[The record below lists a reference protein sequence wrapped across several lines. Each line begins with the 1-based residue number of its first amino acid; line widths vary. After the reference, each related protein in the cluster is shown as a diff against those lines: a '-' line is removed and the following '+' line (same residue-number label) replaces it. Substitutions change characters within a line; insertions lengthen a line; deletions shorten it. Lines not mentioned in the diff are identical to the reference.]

1 MEIRRFREQDRK
13 AVISLWRECGLLVP
27 WNHPDLD
34 IDRKLALQGELFL
47 VGVVDGRV
55 VATAMGG
62 YEGHRGWINYL
73 AVDPGMR
80 MRGLGRMMM
89 ERIEEELRAMG
100 CPKINLQVRESNLEV
115 IRFYEKLGYSSDHVI
130 GFGKK
135 LLDDPEYDA
144 DRL

>member
-34 IDRKLALQGELFL
+34 IDRKLRIQGELFI
-47 VGVVDGRV
+47 VGVVDGAV

-80 MRGLGRMMM
+80 KRGFGRMMV
-89 ERIEEELRAMG
+89 EAIEEGLRGMG

-115 IRFYEKLGYSSDHVI
+115 IRFYERIGYSSDHVI
-130 GFGKK
+130 GFGKRLAK
-135 LLDDPEYDA
+135 DPDYDPGQV
-144 DRL
+144 

>member
-89 ERIEEELRAMG
+89 ERIEEGLRAMG